1 MMIVAVL
8 APEFMVGF
16 AARQF
21 FVAQR
26 FSKSETPLQIVDG
39 YDTHLK

>member
-16 AARQF
+16 AARQLYI
-21 FVAQR
+21 ARR
-26 FSKSETPLQIVDG
+26 FSKSKSTLQIVG
-39 YDTHLK
+39 GGDTDFA